1 MSRTSNL
8 ETLGNK
14 LDDDACTDLAGVFKD
29 CPALDELHLSHNWI
43 TEKGVEV
50 LTESALENLAERYYR
65 PFWLRVEHNNFSY
78 AARFIADLKAKFH
91 PQICGRED
99 RYSCSN
105 RGCVKDCRIHIP
117 FLVDGKGDKGDRG
130 ERGERGRENKD
141 NPSAVPVTGAGATIT
156 RIGPRIM
163 INPIKPGKFPG
174 AKVPIT
180 THPLERTGRVSD
192 GACQTATARISRTR
206 SQ

>member
-1 MSRTSNL
+1 MTNDGLIEVAEFCKRCPEL
-8 ETLGNK
+8 RILKLFGNN

-99 RYSCSN
+99 RHSCSN

-117 FLVDGKGDKGDRG
+117 FLVDGRGDKGDRG
-130 ERGERGRENKD
+130 GKRGKRERKQGQFFPEFPWLGLEQQLQGLVRELW
-141 NPSAVPVTGAGATIT
+141 SI
-156 RIGPRIM
+156 
-163 INPIKPGKFPG
+163 
-174 AKVPIT
+174 
-180 THPLERTGRVSD
+180 L
-192 GACQTATARISRTR
+192 
-206 SQ
+206 